1 MTIKELE
8 ELCHQLE
15 FTGNIGDCVK
25 NALYCELDQ
34 QKYSGPTLI
43 YCPPEHKYV
52 YVSPELTIEKNSK
65 NGSFYYQSVPREYG
79 TTMPNIYTKC
89 DLNDD
94 EAIIKAITNL
104 KKLWK
109 EQLNSLRIEDIKHDF

>member
-8 ELCHQLE
+8 TLCHQLE
-15 FTGNIGDCVK
+15 FTGNIGDCVI

-34 QKYSGPTLI
+34 NIYSGPTLI

-52 YVSPELTIEKNSK
+52 YISPEIEITKCK
-65 NGSFYYQSVPREYG
+65 KGFYYKSVPRELG
-79 TTMPNIYTKC
+79 TTMPEIYTKC
-89 DLNDD
+89 ELKDD
-94 EAIIKAITNL
+94 ETIIKALTNL

-109 EQLNSLRIEDIKHDF
+109 EQLNNLRLKDIKHDF

>member
-8 ELCHQLE
+8 KLCHQFE
-15 FTGNIGDCVK
+15 FTGVVGDCVK
-25 NALYCELDQ
+25 KALYCELDDRI
-34 QKYSGPTLI
+34 YSGPTLI

-52 YVSPELTIEKNSK
+52 YVSPQLTITKNSEDNEFHYK
-65 NGSFYYQSVPREYG
+65 SVPREFG
-79 TTMPNIYTKC
+79 TMMTVIYTKY

-94 EAIIKAITNL
+94 EAVIKALANL

-109 EQLNSLRIEDIKHDF
+109 EQLNNLQLDNIKHDF

>member
-8 ELCHQLE
+8 TLCHQLE
-15 FTGNIGDCVK
+15 FTGDIGDCVR

-34 QKYSGPTLI
+34 NKCSGPTLI

-52 YVSPELTIEKNSK
+52 YVSPQLTIMKDK
-65 NGSFYYQSVPREYG
+65 NGLYYQSVPREFG
-79 TTMPNIYTKC
+79 TTMTEIYTKFE
-89 DLNDD
+89 LKDD
-94 EAIIKAITNL
+94 ESIIKAITNL

-109 EQLNSLRIEDIKHDF
+109 EQLNNLRLKDIKHDF

>member
-8 ELCHQLE
+8 NLCHQLE
-15 FTGNIGDCVK
+15 FTGDVGDCVK

-34 QKYSGPTLI
+34 NIYSGPTLI

-52 YVSPELTIEKNSK
+52 YVSPQLTIKK
-65 NGSFYYQSVPREYG
+65 DKTGLYYQSVPREFG
-79 TTMPNIYTKC
+79 TTMPDIYTKYE
-89 DLNDD
+89 LKDD
-94 EAIIKAITNL
+94 EAIIKAVTNL

-109 EQLNSLRIEDIKHDF
+109 EQLNNLRLKDITHDF